1 MKALL
6 LLASLSIFSD
16 TTITSQL
23 PAHSHRVEQVAIDS
37 GRKWNVE
44 AFVYYDMAD
53 LTCTFSHLGQT
64 LSKQEHTY
72 HCSLL
77 INTDFPVYV
86 QVDVQNNESH
96 SITYHVQS
104 SFQMPLK

>member
-1 MKALL
+1 MKALI

-37 GRKWNVE
+37 SKKWSVE
-44 AFVYYDMAD
+44 VFTDNDTAD
-53 LTCTFSHLGQT
+53 LTCTFSHIGQT
-64 LSKQEHTY
+64 LSKQEHTH
-72 HCSLL
+72 HCIAI
-77 INTDFPVYV
+77 INTDFPIYL
-86 QVDVQNNESH
+86 QVDVQNNENH
-96 SITYHVQS
+96 LITYHIQS